1 MANRRMFSGAI
12 VSSARFLQMGQTAR
26 LLYYDLGMHADDSG
40 IVEAFTVM
48 RMTGASE
55 DDLRLLA
62 AKGFIVI
69 LNADLVT
76 YICDWKANNMIR
88 SDRRQPSMY
97 EGLLSQF
104 RSGELIPFLCA
115 ADRLPNGCQPD
126 GNQLT
131 TSCQPSGNQLTTSCQ
146 PSDNQTATNCQP
158 SIGKDSIGKVSIEED
173 SAPPHVRHRYGRYQN
188 VYLTDEEM
196 DTLRTEFPNDWQQR
210 IEAVSE
216 YVASSGKHYK
226 NFLAVIRT
234 WARKEQKPVPQI
246 PAQVPP
252 VYDLEGAFT

>member
-55 DDLRLLA
+55 DDLKLLA

-76 YICDWKANNMIR
+76 YIWDWKANNLIR
-88 SDRRQPSMY
+88 SDRRQPSLY
-97 EGLLSQF
+97 EDLLAQYKN
-104 RSGELIPFLCA
+104 GEMIPYLCD
-115 ADRLPNGCQPD
+115 ADRLPTGCQPND
-126 GNQLT
+126 NQLT
-131 TSCQPSGNQLTTSCQ
+131 TTCQPDDNQLTITWQ
-146 PSDNQTATNCQP
+146 PSDNQTSTNCQP
-158 SIGKDSIGKVSIEED
+158 SIGKYSIGKVSIEED
-173 SAPPHVRHRYGRYQN
+173 SAPLPVRHKYGQYQN
-188 VYLTDEEM
+188 VYLTEEEM
-196 DTLRTEFPNDWQQR
+196 STLQAEFPNDWQKR

-216 YVASSGKHYK
+216 YVASTGKHYK
-226 NFLAVIRT
+226 NFLAVIRS
-234 WARKEQKPVPQI
+234 WAKKDQKPVSQI
-246 PAQVPP
+246 PTQVQPI
-252 VYDLEGAFT
+252 YDLEGVFT

>member
-55 DDLRLLA
+55 DDLKLLA

-76 YICDWKANNMIR
+76 YIWDWKVNNMIR
-88 SDRRQPSMY
+88 SDRRQPSLY
-97 EGLLSQF
+97 EDLLTQYKN
-104 RSGELIPFLCA
+104 GEMIPYLCA
-115 ADRLPNGCQPD
+115 ADRLPTGCQPND
-126 GNQLT
+126 NQPTTTCQPDDNQLT
-131 TSCQPSGNQLTTSCQ
+131 TTWQ
-146 PSDNQTATNCQP
+146 PSDNQTSTNCQP
-158 SIGKDSIGKVSIEED
+158 SIGKYSIGKVSIEED
-173 SAPPHVRHRYGRYQN
+173 SAPPSVRHKYGQYQN
-188 VYLTDEEM
+188 VYLTEEEM

-216 YVASSGKHYK
+216 YVASTGKHYK
-226 NFLAVIRT
+226 NFLAVIRS
-234 WARKEQKPVPQI
+234 WAKKDQKPVSQI
-246 PAQVPP
+246 PTQVQP
-252 VYDLEGAFT
+252 VYNLEGIF

>member
-48 RMTGASE
+48 RMTGASQ
-55 DDLRLLA
+55 DDLKLLA

-76 YICDWKANNMIR
+76 YIWDWKANNMIR

-115 ADRLPNGCQPD
+115 ADRLPDGCQPD
-126 GNQLT
+126 GNQMT
-131 TSCQPSGNQLTTSCQ
+131 TNCQPSG
-146 PSDNQTATNCQP
+146 NQTATNCQP

-173 SAPPHVRHRYGRYQN
+173 SAPPTVRHKYGRYQN

-196 DTLRTEFPNDWQQR
+196 RTLRAEFPNDWQQR

-252 VYDLEGAFT
+252 VYDLEGVFT

>member
-1 MANRRMFSGAI
+1 MANRRMFSSAI

-48 RMTGASE
+48 RMTGVSE
-55 DDLRLLA
+55 DDLKLLV

-97 EGLLSQF
+97 EGLLKQF
-104 RSGELIPFLCA
+104 QSGELIPYLCA
-115 ADRLPNGCQPD
+115 ADRLPESCQPND
-126 GNQLT
+126 NQLT
-131 TSCQPSGNQLTTSCQ
+131 TDWQ
-146 PSDNQTATNCQP
+146 PSDNQMATNCQP
-158 SIGKDSIGKVSIEED
+158 SIGKGSIDED
-173 SAPPHVRHRYGRYQN
+173 RAAPPVRHKYGRYEN

-196 DTLRTEFPNDWQQR
+196 TALQAEFPNDWQQR

-216 YVASSGKHYK
+216 YVASTGKKYK
-226 NFLAVIRT
+226 NFLAVIRA
-234 WARKEQKPVPQI
+234 WARKDQKPTSQI
-246 PAQVPP
+246 PTQ
-252 VYDLEGAFT
+252 VYDLEGIFT

>member
-55 DDLRLLA
+55 DDLKLLA

-76 YICDWKANNMIR
+76 YIWDWKANNMIR

-115 ADRLPNGCQPD
+115 ADRLPDGCQPD
-126 GNQLT
+126 GNQMT
-131 TSCQPSGNQLTTSCQ
+131 
-146 PSDNQTATNCQP
+146 TNCQP

-173 SAPPHVRHRYGRYQN
+173 SAPPPVRHKYGRYQN

-196 DTLRTEFPNDWQQR
+196 RTLRAEFPNDWQQR

-216 YVASSGKHYK
+216 YVASTGKHYK
-226 NFLAVIRT
+226 NFLAVIRV
-234 WARKEQKPVPQI
+234 WARKEQEPVPQI
-246 PAQVPP
+246 PTQVPP
-252 VYDLEGAFT
+252 VYDLEGVFT

>member
-40 IVEAFTVM
+40 VVEAFTVM

-55 DDLRLLA
+55 DDLKLLA

-76 YICDWKANNMIR
+76 YIWDWKANNMIR
-88 SDRRQPSMY
+88 SDRRQPSIY
-97 EGLLSQF
+97 AELLTQF
-104 RSGELIPFLCA
+104 RSGTLIPFLCA
-115 ADRLPNGCQPD
+115 DSQLPVRCQADVCHLPDKC
-126 GNQLT
+126 
-131 TSCQPSGNQLTTSCQ
+131 
-146 PSDNQTATNCQP
+146 PSDVRQLPVKCQP
-158 SIGKDSIGKVSIEED
+158 SIDKDSIDQFRED
-173 SAPPHVRHRYGRYQN
+173 QERRAPVRHTYGRYRN
-188 VYLTDEEM
+188 VYLSDEEM
-196 DTLRTEFPNDWQQR
+196 NTLQAEFPNDWQQR

-216 YVASSGKHYK
+216 YVASSGKRYK

-234 WARKEQKPVPQI
+234 WARKEQKPLPRNE
-246 PAQVPP
+246 AQVQP
-252 VYDLEGAFT
+252 VYDLEGVFT

>member
-55 DDLRLLA
+55 DDLKLLA

-76 YICDWKANNMIR
+76 YIWDWKANNMIR

-97 EGLLSQF
+97 EDLLAQYQN
-104 RSGELIPFLCA
+104 GDIIPHLCA
-115 ADRLPNGCQPD
+115 ADRLPTGCQPND
-126 GNQLT
+126 NQLT
-131 TSCQPSGNQLTTSCQ
+131 TTCQPDDNQLTTIWQ
-146 PSDNQTATNCQP
+146 PSDNQTSTNCQP
-158 SIGKDSIGKVSIEED
+158 SIGKYSIGKVSIEED
-173 SAPPHVRHRYGRYQN
+173 SAPQPVRHRYGQYMN

-196 DTLRTEFPNDWQQR
+196 DTLRTEFPNDWQKR

-216 YVASSGKHYK
+216 YVASTGKHYK
-226 NFLAVIRT
+226 NFLAVIRS
-234 WARKEQKPVPQI
+234 WAKKDQKPVLQI
-246 PAQVPP
+246 PTQVQP
-252 VYDLEGAFT
+252 VYDLEGVFT

>member
-26 LLYYDLGMHADDSG
+26 LLYYDLGMQADDSG

-55 DDLRLLA
+55 DDLKLLA

-76 YICDWKANNMIR
+76 YIWDWKANNMIR
-88 SDRRQPSMY
+88 SDRRQPSLY
-97 EGLLSQF
+97 EDLLAQYKN
-104 RSGELIPFLCA
+104 GEMTPYLCA
-115 ADRLPNGCQPD
+115 ADRLPTGCQPND
-126 GNQLT
+126 NQLT
-131 TSCQPSGNQLTTSCQ
+131 TTCQ
-146 PSDNQTATNCQP
+146 PSDNQTSTNCQP
-158 SIGKDSIGKVSIEED
+158 SIGKYSIGKVSIEED
-173 SAPPHVRHRYGRYQN
+173 SAPQPVRHRYGQYQN

-196 DTLRTEFPNDWQQR
+196 STLQAEFPNDWQQR

-216 YVASSGKHYK
+216 YVASTGKHYK
-226 NFLAVIRT
+226 NFLAVIRS
-234 WARKEQKPVPQI
+234 WAKKDQKPVSQI
-246 PAQVPP
+246 PTQVQP
-252 VYDLEGAFT
+252 VYDLEGVFT

>member
-55 DDLRLLA
+55 DDLKLLA

-76 YICDWKANNMIR
+76 YIWDWKANNMIR
-88 SDRRQPSMY
+88 SDRRQPSIY
-97 EGLLSQF
+97 EELLAQYKN
-104 RSGELIPFLCA
+104 GEMIPYLCA
-115 ADRLPNGCQPD
+115 ADRLPTGCQPND
-126 GNQLT
+126 NQLT
-131 TSCQPSGNQLTTSCQ
+131 
-146 PSDNQTATNCQP
+146 TNCQP
-158 SIGKDSIGKVSIEED
+158 SIGKYSISKVSMEED
-173 SAPPHVRHRYGRYQN
+173 SAPQPVRHKYGQYQN

-196 DTLRTEFPNDWQQR
+196 DSLRTEFPNDWQQR

-216 YVASSGKHYK
+216 YVASTGKHYK
-226 NFLAVIRT
+226 NFLAVIRS
-234 WARKEQKPVPQI
+234 WAKKDQKPVSQI
-246 PAQVPP
+246 PTQVQPI
-252 VYDLEGAFT
+252 YDLEGVFT

>member
-55 DDLRLLA
+55 DDLKLLA

-76 YICDWKANNMIR
+76 YIWDWKANNMIR
-88 SDRRQPSMY
+88 SDRRQPSLY
-97 EGLLSQF
+97 EDLLTQYKN
-104 RSGELIPFLCA
+104 GEMIPYLCA
-115 ADRLPNGCQPD
+115 ADRLPTGCQPND
-126 GNQLT
+126 NQLT
-131 TSCQPSGNQLTTSCQ
+131 TNRQ
-146 PSDNQTATNCQP
+146 PSDNQTPTNCQP
-158 SIGKDSIGKVSIEED
+158 SIGKDRIGKISIDKE
-173 SAPPHVRHRYGRYQN
+173 SVNPPLHTYGQYQN

-196 DTLRTEFPNDWQQR
+196 STLQTEFPNDWQKR

-216 YVASSGKHYK
+216 YVASTDKHYK
-226 NFLAVIRT
+226 NFLAVIRS
-234 WARKEQKPVPQI
+234 WAKKDQKPVSQI
-246 PAQVPP
+246 PTQVQP
-252 VYDLEGAFT
+252 VYNLDGIF

>member
-55 DDLRLLA
+55 DDLKLLA

-76 YICDWKANNMIR
+76 YIWDWKANNMIR
-88 SDRRQPSMY
+88 SDRRRPSIY
-97 EGLLSQF
+97 EELLAQYKN
-104 RSGELIPFLCA
+104 GEMIPYLCA
-115 ADRLPNGCQPD
+115 ADRLPTGCQPND
-126 GNQLT
+126 NQLT
-131 TSCQPSGNQLTTSCQ
+131 TTWQ
-146 PSDNQTATNCQP
+146 PSDNQMTTNCQP
-158 SIGKDSIGKVSIEED
+158 SIGKYSISKVSIEED
-173 SAPPHVRHRYGRYQN
+173 SAPQPVRHKYGQYQN
-188 VYLTDEEM
+188 VYLSDEEM
-196 DTLRTEFPNDWQQR
+196 DTLQSEFPNDWQQR

-216 YVASSGKHYK
+216 YVASTGKHYK
-226 NFLAVIRT
+226 NFLAVIRS
-234 WARKEQKPVPQI
+234 WAKKDQKPVSQI
-246 PAQVPP
+246 PTQVQP
-252 VYDLEGAFT
+252 VYDLEGVFT